1 MDICDCYNV
10 NFGAFDTFEIEDLVD
25 IGDMSKFDSLISKKN
40 DYKTR
45 YFNSITETD
54 KESIVKRSTCSY
66 GDTLI
71 TDEMRFYKY
80 HHGYSNLPR
89 IIEFGKHFYEM
100 EKVKGTTVYE
110 YSKNLS
116 HKDQINVVRNILSL
130 LNELNSLEMIHVSKN
145 QVLTDI
151 DIEFRRK
158 IDKRLESVSP
168 LLDEFNF
175 IKSVNGLPIKYS
187 VKHIKNDL
195 YTKLQDY
202 FMNRT
207 EYRSIHGDPHMSNI
221 MIGDKFYFIDPRGYF
236 GKTKLFGPSEYD
248 TSKVLY
254 SLSGFDYFNTNEKTM
269 FYIDGSDISLD
280 IVNAMDPFLNLFE
293 NSSVLMYMTILHWLG
308 LSDYTKMN
316 IHKCVSAFYYGIF
329 LYHNYI
335 V

>member
-1 MDICDCYNV
+1 
-10 NFGAFDTFEIEDLVD
+10 
-25 IGDMSKFDSLISKKN
+25 MSKFDSLISKKN